1 MYLITFSHCFYAPL
15 MTLQPFFFNK
25 SSWEKYCHHIRRHR
39 WCSFC
44 TSALLH
50 VSHSGELV
58 RRHGSLRH
66 DVINFMDQTKKN
78 KIKKDIVPPIP
89 FSSCKISS
97 TRIVNERLAVAMVT
111 TCTDTELRTQNAS
124 QLSLSHATNLV
135 WIKHKFTEEGFNL
148 FNPNDHCAALMA
160 PRCTISCFSWKKK
173 KGFWVILRVPL
184 ALLTRGKHHAAD
196 VWWRGVTR
204 RLRVPRLSFGCVV
217 FCHNSLKLQ
226 GSERRQTDSQHTER
240 WE

>member
-15 MTLQPFFFNK
+15 MTLQPLKKIKVVEKNTVIILEDIDDAAFVHLRCFTCRTAA
-25 SSWEKYCHHIRRHR
+25 SWCGVTALWDTTWLTLWTEK
-39 WCSFC
+39 
-44 TSALLH
+44 
-50 VSHSGELV
+50 
-58 RRHGSLRH
+58 
-66 DVINFMDQTKKN
+66 
-78 KIKKDIVPPIP
+78 KIKLKKDIVPPIP
-89 FSSCKISS
+89 FSSCKISG

-173 KGFWVILRVPL
+173 KKRVF
-184 ALLTRGKHHAAD
+184 G
-196 VWWRGVTR
+196 
-204 RLRVPRLSFGCVV
+204 SFLE
-217 FCHNSLKLQ
+217 F
-226 GSERRQTDSQHTER
+226 R
-240 WE
+240 